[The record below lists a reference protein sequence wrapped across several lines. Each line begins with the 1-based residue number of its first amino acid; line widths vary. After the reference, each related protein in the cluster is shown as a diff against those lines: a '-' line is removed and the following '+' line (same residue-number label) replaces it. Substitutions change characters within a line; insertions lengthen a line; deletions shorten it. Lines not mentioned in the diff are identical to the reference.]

1 MPRKKEQLNDEIKEK
16 LEYIGLDLNKIP
28 QSLKKFEALKFK
40 ATSTYDDEKKHKQY
54 RFVAIKDIEIILSP
68 TNRLDELKDKYAK
81 ASPIYSYL
89 VPDRE
94 DNIIKHTTFLNMLK
108 KVKIEDIE
116 QVEAEQKELN
126 ASLPFKI
133 KYPGNYLWQIYYSE
147 VTDKYFMLVPT
158 KDADYSTFFYLLKK
172 KLEKR
177 RTGKVFV
184 PISHVDYSNQLLKK
198 SQIEDIANYLWLF
211 TRDFPSIYEV
221 YNKKDELSIQIVGE
235 TQVYENIKTLYK
247 IRLRDKETASEFYK
261 LVKALFML
269 QTEVPHYYTF
279 DTNIDRRGSLE
290 FYYDDNKIEYSN
302 LAEFIK
308 SEYIE
313 TEELHEQADKDISDL
328 EERLQKL
335 KEVSADLEVEYL
347 AKEKQIS
354 TFLECKKSFFGKMK
368 YFFKYSKK
376 SNKKGIKQ
384 KFKDDEIEQ
393 QDEEKIDV
401 KTNNRRKKKKIKE
414 YYTIEELIEIASEY
428 YKKETQMRNLLM
440 DINAIKLKNKNLNK
454 KIENA
459 TAYIAE
465 IDSHKKSIFEFWKYS
480 NKDEMANL
488 PEGEVE
494 EINVKKKISKV
505 FNYKEDLVD
514 FGKAMDKQQRKE
526 LTKEELDSIYI
537 TTTNVLDILN
547 KVKNNTVLPK
557 DIESAL
563 KAIKSEAKEEK
574 ELEDGEEFDIFA
586 GKIDDNT
593 KIKKIADKKHREL
606 PKDKYKILELTK
618 TTKQLGYK
626 LALER
631 VVDNIQIA
639 LNKIKITENVPI
651 YLALNGIQL
660 EENNIN
666 VFNLNP
672 EKELSKAIKEEG
684 SKINLYK
691 INLKRN
697 SNAIVYTNSIYY
709 DNKNKTLP
717 LGMDLSTNIL
727 FDASQ
732 VELIPENKKTFR
744 IITMNED
751 NVPVI
756 KTVNLAE
763 FNI

>member
-1 MPRKKEQLNDEIKEK
+1 
-16 LEYIGLDLNKIP
+16 
-28 QSLKKFEALKFK
+28 
-40 ATSTYDDEKKHKQY
+40 
-54 RFVAIKDIEIILSP
+54 
-68 TNRLDELKDKYAK
+68 
-81 ASPIYSYL
+81 
-89 VPDRE
+89 
-94 DNIIKHTTFLNMLK
+94 
-108 KVKIEDIE
+108 
-116 QVEAEQKELN
+116 
-126 ASLPFKI
+126 
-133 KYPGNYLWQIYYSE
+133 
-147 VTDKYFMLVPT
+147 
-158 KDADYSTFFYLLKK
+158 
-172 KLEKR
+172 
-177 RTGKVFV
+177 
-184 PISHVDYSNQLLKK
+184 
-198 SQIEDIANYLWLF
+198 
-211 TRDFPSIYEV
+211 
-221 YNKKDELSIQIVGE
+221 
-235 TQVYENIKTLYK
+235 
-247 IRLRDKETASEFYK
+247 
-261 LVKALFML
+261 
-269 QTEVPHYYTF
+269 
-279 DTNIDRRGSLE
+279 
-290 FYYDDNKIEYSN
+290 
-302 LAEFIK
+302 
-308 SEYIE
+308 
-313 TEELHEQADKDISDL
+313 
-328 EERLQKL
+328 
-335 KEVSADLEVEYL
+335 
-347 AKEKQIS
+347 
-354 TFLECKKSFFGKMK
+354 
-368 YFFKYSKK
+368 
-376 SNKKGIKQ
+376 
-384 KFKDDEIEQ
+384 
-393 QDEEKIDV
+393 
-401 KTNNRRKKKKIKE
+401 
-414 YYTIEELIEIASEY
+414 
-428 YKKETQMRNLLM
+428 
-440 DINAIKLKNKNLNK
+440 
-454 KIENA
+454 
-459 TAYIAE
+459 
-465 IDSHKKSIFEFWKYS
+465 
-480 NKDEMANL
+480 MANL

-631 VVDNIQIA
+631 VVDNIQTA